1 MNWRERIHVDPR
13 ICHGKACIKG
23 TRVMVAV
30 VLDSLAAGE
39 DPVDIMRGYHVE
51 REDIEAAIRYA
62 AELAHERVIPLATGP
77 A

>member
-1 MNWRERIHVDPR
+1 M
-13 ICHGKACIKG
+13 A
-23 TRVMVAV
+23 AV
-30 VLDSLAAGE
+30 VLDNLAAGE

-62 AELAHERVIPLATGP
+62 AELAHERVIPLATGS